1 MCLHDCPGHCCGI
14 SVRTYLAK
22 PKKNFFLKK
31 LKHCVYRSP
40 YVSIEDTFG
49 CFSAVDLTFRH
60 CLVGKTGKA
69 TNVSTNISTWPGT
82 PAAGGGAGGWKAKG
96 SEVGIPSMLPLAR
109 A

>member
-1 MCLHDCPGHCCGI
+1 MGSLLEPTWQ
-14 SVRTYLAK
+14 SQ
-22 PKKNFFLKK
+22 KKFFFLKK

-69 TNVSTNISTWPGT
+69 TNVSTNISTCPWA